1 VGSKLSLIFPLLI
14 CILLTACGSPEERAA
29 NYLAQAE
36 ALYEEEDYVTAR
48 IEALNAAQIEPRNA
62 DVRFLLAKIEEHEQ
76 EFRKAIG
83 HLQVAI
89 DADPNHLESRIKLG
103 NYYVLAKSAE
113 LASEQANA
121 AIELAPSNSE
131 VRLLLARVHLLNNDL
146 DAAEKLVDATL
157 ASDPQLIDAIVFKA
171 GVDMTNGKT
180 DAALQFVQESIET
193 ADEEGV
199 KRLRQFR
206 ILLLRAAERY
216 DAIEADLKVLVADYP
231 EEESFPLALA
241 QLYVSQ
247 ERIDEAETIYQD
259 YVEKDPQDIQRR
271 IAFVRFMG
279 TQHGLETAENTLLGY
294 VTDLPESMQLQLA
307 LGRLYQDN
315 DKQDEALATYEKV
328 ATAEPKSIYGL
339 AARNQTALIRLQQ
352 NKPEEAQAIVTAI
365 LTDEP
370 DNADALM
377 VRAAFSYSEK
387 KFADAVID
395 LRTILREHPE
405 SQRAL
410 LLLARSHNAGNN
422 RELAQDAYRRLI
434 EVNPTHPFASSEL
447 ADMLARSGDVP
458 MAEEVLRKQLAAVP
472 EDRQAAS
479 NLIQALLLQGD
490 VEGAETQ
497 ARTMLDLDDET
508 GLAEFQLGRVLQ
520 AKNSSQEA
528 IDAYI
533 AALEKNP
540 EAPEPLQGLVT
551 VLVNEDRSDEAV
563 TYLHNHLDQYPT
575 QLVPRLL
582 LAAIFGQQGNVAAA
596 AELYEEIITL
606 QPNATRAY
614 ASLASLYPNNP
625 TMRREVYLRGVAA
638 NPKEMALNLL
648 LASEYERAGEI
659 EAAFKLYEN
668 LLADNANNAI
678 AVNNLAALLLDHR
691 SDPESHA
698 RALELAKPFENN
710 EQAAFLDT
718 LGWAYYRNEDFGNA
732 VRVLEAAVAAD
743 DKIGLLHYHLG
754 MALVKLGMPKRG
766 RDALEISLSLAEDEF
781 TGIDEARTTL
791 EQLKL

>member
-1 VGSKLSLIFPLLI
+1 MGSKLSLIFPLLL

-131 VRLLLARVHLLNNDL
+131 VRLLLARVHLLNNDI

-180 DAALQFVQESIET
+180 DAALEFVQESIES

-206 ILLLRAAERY
+206 ILLLRSAERY
-216 DAIEADLKVLVADYP
+216 DEIEADLKTLAADYP
-231 EEESFPLALA
+231 DEESFPLTLA
-241 QLYVSQ
+241 QLYVMQ
-247 ERIDEAETIYQD
+247 ERIDEAEAIFKD
-259 YVEKDPQDIQRR
+259 YVEKDPQDIERR
-271 IAFVRFMG
+271 IAFVRFVG
-279 TQHGLETAENTLLGY
+279 AQHGLEAAESSLLGY
-294 VTDLPESMQLQLA
+294 VSELPESMELQLA
-307 LGRLYQDN
+307 LGRLYEDN
-315 DKQDEALATYEKV
+315 GKPDEALETYEKV
-328 ATAEPKSIYGL
+328 ANIEPKSAYGL
-339 AARNQTALIRLQQ
+339 AARNQIALIRLKQD
-352 NKPEEAQAIVTAI
+352 KPEEAQSIVTAI
-365 LTDEP
+365 LADEP

-377 VRAAFSYSEK
+377 VRAAFAYSGK

-405 SQRAL
+405 SERAL

-434 EVNPTHPFASSEL
+434 DVNPTHPFAATEL
-447 ADMLARSGDVP
+447 ADMLARGGDVP
-458 MAEEVLRKQLAAVP
+458 MAEEILREQLAAAP
-472 EDRQAAS
+472 GDRRAAS

-490 VEGAETQ
+490 VEGAEIQ
-497 ARTMLDLDDET
+497 ARTMLDLGDET

-520 AKNSSQEA
+520 AKNSSQAA

-533 AALEKNP
+533 AALEKSP

-563 TYLHNHLDQYPT
+563 TYLRNHLDHYPT

-582 LAAIFGQQGNVAAA
+582 LATIYGQQGNIAAA
-596 AELYEEIITL
+596 AELYEEIISL

-614 ASLASLYPNNP
+614 ASLAALYPDNP
-625 TMRREVYLRGVAA
+625 TMRREIYLRGIAA
-638 NPKEMALNLL
+638 NPKEVALNLL
-648 LASEYERAGEI
+648 LSSEYERAGETEDALKI
-659 EAAFKLYEN
+659 YEN
-668 LLADNANNAI
+668 LLADNANNMI
-678 AVNNLAALLLDHR
+678 AANNLAALLLDHR
-691 SDPESHA
+691 SDPDSYA
-698 RALELAKPFENN
+698 RALKLAKPFENTD
-710 EQAAFLDT
+710 QAAFLDT

-732 VRVLEAAVAAD
+732 VRLLEASVAAD

-766 RDALEISLSLAEDEF
+766 RDELEESLRLAKDEF
-781 TGIDEARTTL
+781 TGIDEARATL